1 MNRLYNQFYLS
12 LERGKA
18 VLFGKVAIGAT
29 GAPTINAVKSKGIAS
44 ISRTG
49 AGAYT
54 ITLNDI
60 YVDLFKCSVNFMFAT
75 TAGVANVQVVSQS
88 VNSAK
93 TIAILCQDFA
103 GTAVDP
109 ASGAEMQIEL
119 ILKTSTA
126 P

>member
-18 VLFGKVAIGAT
+18 VIFGKVAIGAT
-29 GAPTINAVKSKGIAS
+29 GAPTMNAVKSKGIAS
-44 ISRTG
+44 VARNS
-49 AGAYT
+49 AGNYT

-60 YVDLFKCSVNFMFAT
+60 YVDMFKCCINFLFAT
-75 TAGVANVQVVSQS
+75 DPGVANTYIVSQS

-93 TIAILCQDFA
+93 TIVVQCMDYA
-103 GTAVDP
+103 GAAVDP
-109 ASGAEMQIEL
+109 ASGSEMQIE
-119 ILKTSTA
+119 IVLKTSTA